1 MDVGLHGISEDAVIL
16 KNRHQPLSGVY
27 IKMLNTGAYES
38 EMRRFYRVLV
48 LDPATDLEQELHLD
62 LIHSETYSNLLDKK

>member
-38 EMRRFYRVLV
+38 SQYRVLV

-62 LIHSETYSNLLDKK
+62 LIHSETYSNLLDKKQS